1 MININWIEILNTI
14 IYAGLG
20 IILMLVSMYIFD
32 LAVPYD
38 FNKELKEK
46 NVGAGYIIA
55 GIFIAIAIIIRT
67 VII

>member
-1 MININWIEILNTI
+1 MNINWIEILETLA
-14 IYAGLG
+14 YGGLG
-20 IILMLVSMYIFD
+20 IILMLVVMYIFD

-46 NVGAGYIIA
+46 NVAAGFIIA

-67 VII
+67 VIK

>member
-1 MININWIEILNTI
+1 MNINWLEILETI
-14 IYAGLG
+14 LYGG
-20 IILMLVSMYIFD
+20 IGIVLMLVSMYVFD

-46 NVGAGYIIA
+46 NVAAGFMIA
-55 GIFIAIAIIIRT
+55 GIFIATGIIIRT

>member
-1 MININWIEILNTI
+1 MININWMEVLNTI

-20 IILMLVSMYIFD
+20 VILMLVSMYIFD

-46 NVGAGYIIA
+46 NVGAGFMIA

-67 VII
+67 VIM

>member
-20 IILMLVSMYIFD
+20 VVLMLVSMYIFD
-32 LAVPYD
+32 LTVPYD

-46 NVGAGYIIA
+46 NVGAGFMTA

-67 VII
+67 VIM